1 MQIKFIK
8 CRNCGEVF
16 QADPG
21 NSSISLRLTAV
32 GAAIGAI
39 VGSIVPGIGTAL
51 GAMMGAK
58 CAADAMKSG
67 CICPRCGKINDD
79 NGS

>member
-1 MQIKFIK
+1 MKNIK

-21 NSSISLRLTAV
+21 NSSLKLKSVAA
-32 GAAIGAI
+32 GSAIGAV
-39 VGSIVPGIGTAL
+39 VGSVLPGIGTVL

-58 CAADAMKSG
+58 CVVDAMKSG
-67 CICPRCGKINDD
+67 CKCPRCGKVNYKK
-79 NGS
+79 NP